1 MSDKQVLDNII
12 KWLDHDIMLSQQ
24 AIYQEGTEPVAT
36 NGCLTNNLE
45 SIKGQLHTS
54 ETLLDQIKEWKQ
66 EVSK

>member
-1 MSDKQVLDNII
+1 
-12 KWLDHDIMLSQQ
+12 MLSQQ